1 MNKAIIQQKL
11 PAYQGR
17 IAVITDEQN
26 VHDIIAAIKQMHSK
40 HAADYD
46 KISYM
51 FLKET
56 PEATCRAIFNFLK
69 KNISYKIEPVKS
81 QSVKSPAALIHQGYG
96 DCKHYSLFT
105 AGILNSLDRL
115 GLQKIS
121 YSYRFAS
128 YDLFDVEPK
137 HVFVVAFPNS
147 NKELW
152 IDPVLKSFNE
162 RLHPTHTTDKKFKAM
177 ALSEISGVAVNG
189 FFDGI
194 FIDPTRKKMLRENL
208 PKIAETF
215 LYAFIPSG
223 MYENKPSGRNA
234 FTEFNIPQAV
244 YDKAQLQ
251 GQLLNKVLN
260 DAGMRWAESIP
271 LIRQGFV
278 TATGKQPEQLLN
290 EAYGLNI
297 QPKENFAFM
306 FGVGNL
312 NNLPAP
318 TLTNVVPTKQPTKG
332 NILQQA
338 ANLPYV
344 KDVAAA
350 VQAIQQIVSKISP
363 KLFGTIGIQL
373 PANLSLDAIKP
384 DATDWAGWQHPSG
397 VKYGAA
403 GTPTQLTGGGN
414 SNAASGSNNALLPL
428 GIAALAAK
436 LLNIF

>member
-1 MNKAIIQQKL
+1 MNKQTILQKL

-17 IAVITDEQN
+17 VALVTDEQN
-26 VHDIIAAIKQMHSK
+26 VKDIIAAIKKMHTK

-46 KISYM
+46 RISYL
-51 FLKET
+51 FVKGS
-56 PEATCRAIFNFLK
+56 PEATCRSLFNFLK
-69 KNISYKIEPVKS
+69 QNITYHIEPVSK
-81 QSVKSPAALIHQGYG
+81 QSVKSPAAIVYQSYG

-105 AGILNSLDRL
+105 AGILDSINRL
-115 GLQKIS
+115 GLQKIP
-121 YSYRFAS
+121 YAYRFAS
-128 YDLFDVEPK
+128 YDLFDSEPK
-137 HVFVVAFPNS
+137 HVFVVAYPGTS
-147 NKELW
+147 NELW

-162 RLHPTHTTDKKFKAM
+162 RLHPTHTIDKKFKAM
-177 ALSEISGVAVNG
+177 ALSEISGVQING

-223 MYENKPSGRNA
+223 FYENKASGRNA
-234 FTEFNIPQAV
+234 FEEFNIPKAV

-278 TATGKQPEQLLN
+278 NATGKQPETLLN

-306 FGVGNL
+306 FGVGN
-312 NNLPAP
+312 NKEGGQGIDPATAIATVTTAIK
-318 TLTNVVPTKQPTKG
+318 TLQS
-332 NILQQA
+332 
-338 ANLPYV
+338 
-344 KDVAAA
+344 
-350 VQAIQQIVSKISP
+350 IVSKISP

-384 DATDWAGWQHPSG
+384 DATDWANWQHPSG

-403 GTPTQLTGGGN
+403 GTPVQVTG
-414 SNAASGSNNALLPL
+414 SGSGSSATGTQSNALLPL

>member
-1 MNKAIIQQKL
+1 MNKQLIEKKL
-11 PAYQGR
+11 PAYQGK
-17 IAVITDEQN
+17 VHLITNEQN
-26 VHDIIAAIKQMHSK
+26 VHDIITAIKNSHYK
-40 HAADYD
+40 YAADYD
-46 KISYM
+46 KISYLFVADSPEKTCKRIYK
-51 FLKET
+51 FLKDHV
-56 PEATCRAIFNFLK
+56 
-69 KNISYKIEPVKS
+69 SYKIEPVSK
-81 QSVKSPAALIHQGYG
+81 QSVKSPSAIINHGFG

-105 AGILNSLDRL
+105 AGVLNSINRL
-115 GLQKIS
+115 GLQNIP
-121 YSYRFAS
+121 YTYRFAS
-128 YDLFDVEPK
+128 YDLFDADPK
-137 HVFVVAFPNS
+137 HVFVVAFPGTD
-147 NKELW
+147 KELW
-152 IDPVLKSFNE
+152 IDPVLKEFNQ
-162 RLHPTHTTDKKFKAM
+162 RLHPTYTTDKKFKSM

-306 FGVGNL
+306 FGIGSDKESGAGMD
-312 NNLPAP
+312 PATAVASATAAIK
-318 TLTNVVPTKQPTKG
+318 TLQ
-332 NILQQA
+332 NI
-338 ANLPYV
+338 
-344 KDVAAA
+344 VA
-350 VQAIQQIVSKISP
+350 KISP
-363 KLFGTIGIQL
+363 KLFGTIGIQI
-373 PANLSLDAIKP
+373 PANLSLDSIKP
-384 DATDWAGWQHPSG
+384 SAEDWAGYKHPSG
-397 VKYGAA
+397 VVYGAA
-403 GTPTQLTGGGN
+403 GTPVQVVPGGQ
-414 SNAASGSNNALLPL
+414 STDQKSSPLVPLAL
-428 GIAALAAK
+428 AALAAK
-436 LLNIF
+436 FLF